1 MFTLNKVMGDHGV
14 TFPETQMPKTISS
27 PEWLLANIAGRERA
41 TAILG
46 DLSEM
51 AAT

>member
-1 MFTLNKVMGDHGV
+1 MFALNKVMGEHGV

-46 DLSEM
+46 DFSEM